1 MIICLGPICFP
12 IWQLFPVLVLLL
24 AKAKAV
30 YYWMIGKPM
39 PVEDGDKKKVDG
51 PNEAKVADAGGS
63 GASAET
69 LRQRRAGGVTSVK
82 SVEDWHSLVKVCVPF
97 RSALTPSLKNRRPNL
112 GAGGRRTWGCE
123 ACSPACTF
131 QGGDHLAWG
140 AASLLCSMSK
150 QGLGPVHARRRLLSF
165 LGEFAL
171 GASLSFSPSPAHVQ
185 GSRDVMHGDAMVQ
198 DVICWTMK

>member
-51 PNEAKVADAGGS
+51 PNEAKVADAGDS
-63 GASAET
+63 SASSAET

-97 RSALTPSLKNRRPNL
+97 RSALPLSLKTTEIGHWRWRPTHSAAVHAAQPTRSRAATIQP
-112 GAGGRRTWGCE
+112 GAW
-123 ACSPACTF
+123 P
-131 QGGDHLAWG
+131 
-140 AASLLCSMSK
+140 LCSA
-150 QGLGPVHARRRLLSF
+150 PF
-165 LGEFAL
+165 
-171 GASLSFSPSPAHVQ
+171 PS
-185 GSRDVMHGDAMVQ
+185 
-198 DVICWTMK
+198 

>member
-63 GASAET
+63 GASSET

-82 SVEDWHSLVKVCVPF
+82 SVEDWHSLVKVCVPL

-123 ACSPACTF
+123 ACSPAYAF

-150 QGLGPVHARRRLLSF
+150 LGLGAVHSVEDSGRFWESLRS
-165 LGEFAL
+165 GPP
-171 GASLSFSPSPAHVQ
+171 SLSLPAPLMC
-185 GSRDVMHGDAMVQ
+185 RAPEM
-198 DVICWTMK
+198 